1 MIKFFRKIRQQLLTD
16 KKFSKYLLYAL
27 GEIFLVVIG
36 ILIALFLNNLNESSK
51 NNQLENAYLKG
62 VLKNIDVD
70 MNELKVNLKKDSLKF
85 INYTILQKAFNDEV
99 IKSDKRLMAN
109 AVLNSFGYYG
119 FNSNRIVFDD
129 LISSGK
135 INLIKSDSIRLSI
148 MDYYQKTENFQNA
161 HKSNTLEF
169 MIHQRAAINGKIGI
183 HTILETR
190 LYKKEFIGVV
200 NDLDFSFFNK
210 DTNEEEVKEFAY
222 NLGLMKINIW
232 GMNQWHK
239 RLLGSAEA
247 LKMEISNYLEI
258 NAKPN

>member
-1 MIKFFRKIRQQLLTD
+1 MIKFFRKIRQNLLMENKTG
-16 KKFSKYLLYAL
+16 KYLKYAI
-27 GEIFLVVIG
+27 GEIILVVIG
-36 ILIALFLNNLNESSK
+36 ILIALYLNNLNESSK
-51 NNQLENAYLKG
+51 NNQLENAYLRG

-70 MNELKVNLKKDSLKF
+70 INELNDNLKKDSLKF
-85 INYTILQKAFNDEV
+85 INYTILQKAFNDEA
-99 IKSDKRLMAN
+99 IRSDKRLMEN
-109 AVLNSFGYYG
+109 AVLASFGYYG

-129 LISSGK
+129 LVSSGK
-135 INLIKSDSIRLSI
+135 LNLIQSDSIRLSI
-148 MDYYQKTENFQNA
+148 MDYYQKTENFENNST
-161 HKSNTLEF
+161 SNTQEF

-190 LYKKEFIGVV
+190 AYKKELIGVV

-232 GMNQWHK
+232 GMNLGHK
-239 RLLGSAEA
+239 RLLASAED
-247 LKMEISNYLEI
+247 LKMKISNYLEI